1 MAFESTKREVG
12 ELYAF
17 VRLLADGNVSMGR
30 ADGAVV
36 SVSPSDASALCAGQR
51 QVVMVERM
59 EHDGPRR
66 YLRSAEKELITIICG
81 TKERNGR
88 FVESAEIAPRE
99 VSCALFDAL
108 SNALLDLLRSSNTQE
123 VVVPD
128 DIEEVLDELKIYD
141 LEANTND
148 RTDLIVTFDAPWC
161 PAEGIIVR
169 SRLGA
174 MNPLLDG
181 GRSANLKL
189 ELTGIKFAVPT
200 VNKINALPES
210 ADEVCQRMLM
220 IERLGGVLRYADVAD
235 KVFRCN
241 LGMIDLHFGRLLAE
255 MVRLMHLEDI
265 TRITQL
271 TERME
276 VINPLKIKDELI
288 SKHGYYRH
296 KMRSFL
302 LALAMGLRPAKIYT
316 GRSGSIAGMLLVQTD
331 GSMVLYDSTD
341 TDTFAEFL
349 YQNCRLLKGDVEKD
363 KYGFLE
369 RENGVYYFKLNIK
382 IGLLKR

>member
-1 MAFESTKREVG
+1 MAFESTKREVS

-17 VRLLADGNVSMGR
+17 ARLLADGCVPMDRGER
-30 ADGAVV
+30 RVM
-36 SVSPSDASALCAGQR
+36 
-51 QVVMVERM
+51 MVERM

-66 YLRSAEKELITIICG
+66 YVRSAEKESVTIICG
-81 TKERNGR
+81 VKERNGR
-88 FVESAEIAPRE
+88 FVESTDTAPRE
-99 VSCALFDAL
+99 VPCELFEALA
-108 SNALLDLLRSSNTQE
+108 NALLELLRSGNSQE
-123 VVVPD
+123 VIVPD

-141 LEANTND
+141 LEAHTED
-148 RTDLIVTFDAPWC
+148 RTDFTVTFDAPWC
-161 PAEGIIVR
+161 QAEGLVVR

-181 GRSANLKL
+181 GRAANLKL

-200 VNKINALPES
+200 VNKVNALPES

-265 TRITQL
+265 TRISQL

-276 VINPLKIKDELI
+276 EMNPLKIKDELI
-288 SKHGYYRH
+288 KKHGYYRH
-296 KMRSFL
+296 KIRSFL
-302 LALAMGLRPAKIYT
+302 LAVALGMRPAKIYT
-316 GRSGSIAGMLLVQTD
+316 GRSGAIGGLLLVQTD
-331 GSMVLYDSTD
+331 GTLCLYDQTD
-341 TDTFAEFL
+341 SDAFAEFL
-349 YQNCRLLKGDVEKD
+349 YQNSRLLKGDVEKD

-369 RENGVYYFKLNIK
+369 RENGVYYFKLNVK